1 MWSIILGYQNNDLIS
16 GPYVRGHFKRV
27 ALYKEEERE
36 HVCMYVTRED
46 TKAAEE

>member
-1 MWSIILGYQNNDLIS
+1 MWSIILGHQSNDLIS
-16 GPYVRGHFKRV
+16 GPYVCAPYKRV